1 MLRVLVVGNGEHS
14 QAYAEVLEDIKGKTP
29 DVVTVK
35 EVTCNQDIQ
44 DAAEII
50 KDANGAFTLSTPYS
64 NASIT
69 VFPVT
74 RIFSCGVFSFKRLFF
89 EPCVGAK

>member
-29 DVVTVK
+29 DVVTVD
-35 EVTCNQDIQ
+35 EVTSNQDIQ

-50 KDANGAFTLSTPYS
+50 KDANGAFTLSTVLDVIYNFGEDNKFIDEYCKRYS
-64 NASIT
+64 CQLITSI
-69 VFPVT
+69 
-74 RIFSCGVFSFKRLFF
+74 LDL
-89 EPCVGAK
+89 

>member
-14 QAYAEVLEDIKGKTP
+14 QAYAEVLEDIKGRTP
-29 DVVTVK
+29 DVVTVD

-50 KDANGAFTLSTPYS
+50 KDANGAFTLSTVLDVIY
-64 NASIT
+64 NFGEENEFINEYCKKYNCQLITSI
-69 VFPVT
+69 
-74 RIFSCGVFSFKRLFF
+74 LDL
-89 EPCVGAK
+89 

>member
-50 KDANGAFTLSTPYS
+50 KDANGAFTLSTVLDVIY
-64 NASIT
+64 NFGEDNEFINVYCKRYNCQLITSI
-69 VFPVT
+69 
-74 RIFSCGVFSFKRLFF
+74 LDL
-89 EPCVGAK
+89 

>member
-14 QAYAEVLEDIKGKTP
+14 KAYAEVLEDIKGRTP
-29 DVVTVK
+29 DVVTLD

-50 KDANGAFTLSTPYS
+50 KDANGAFTLSTVLDVIYNFGEDNEFIDEYCKKYS
-64 NASIT
+64 CQLITSI
-69 VFPVT
+69 
-74 RIFSCGVFSFKRLFF
+74 LDL
-89 EPCVGAK
+89 

>member
-29 DVVTVK
+29 DVVTVD

-50 KDANGAFTLSTPYS
+50 KDANGAFTLSTVLDVIY
-64 NASIT
+64 NFGEDNEFINEYCKKYNCQLIT
-69 VFPVT
+69 
-74 RIFSCGVFSFKRLFF
+74 SLLDL
-89 EPCVGAK
+89 

>member
-14 QAYAEVLEDIKGKTP
+14 KAYSDVLEDIKGKTP
-29 DVVTVK
+29 DVVTLD

-50 KDANGAFTLSTPYS
+50 KDANGAFTLSTVLDVIY
-64 NASIT
+64 NFGEDNEFINEYCKRYNCQLITSI
-69 VFPVT
+69 
-74 RIFSCGVFSFKRLFF
+74 LDL
-89 EPCVGAK
+89 